1 MSNDVK
7 TLVRE
12 LNKTGATPLQTR
24 MAAILLSVNGIEN
37 ALEFVHGIH
46 ERQQQQ
52 APPVLEAL
60 PIPSNKGET
69 FTMTD
74 LFSLIPGQAPEPQI
88 EAVEPTAAPETVEAP
103 AAIEPTAETEAP
115 AATESPATP
124 QVIEEIDTA
133 PKAPVAKALPAT
145 AVTKSTTY
153 RYAEPPPNPL
163 VLDPYQWENCT
174 ITVGYSLL
182 PDKKV
187 SVSVHNHKD
196 DPIVKEF
203 PAEEV
208 PLPEKISQVMAAL
221 QSIWPT
227 SPVNAT
233 VVLLPKPEGAEERPI
248 IASVRVSTDT
258 PIVQEGVESNLPFP
272 APIAA
277 MLEELKALMPERAL
291 KNIEKLAKAKTA
303 ATAKTVAKPIAK
315 KPATKATAPA
325 ANKRNDHSD
334 NLTLF

>member
-1 MSNDVK
+1 MENLLDFANQDETQPV
-7 TLVRE
+7 E
-12 LNKTGATPLQTR
+12 
-24 MAAILLSVNGIEN
+24 AAES
-37 ALEFVHGIH
+37 
-46 ERQQQQ
+46 
-52 APPVLEAL
+52 
-60 PIPSNKGET
+60 
-69 FTMTD
+69 
-74 LFSLIPGQAPEPQI
+74 
-88 EAVEPTAAPETVEAP
+88 TAAPETVETEATTP
-103 AAIEPTAETEAP
+103 ASAETEAP
-115 AATESPATP
+115 TTTESETAATP

-133 PKAPVAKALPAT
+133 PKAQVAKALPAQ
-145 AVTKSTTY
+145 AVTKTITPY
-153 RYAEPPPNPL
+153 KREEPPPNPL
-163 VLDPYQWENCT
+163 VLDPYEWDQCT

-208 PLPEKISQVMAAL
+208 PLPEKISQVMATL
-221 QSIWPT
+221 QSIFPT

-233 VVLLPKPEGAEERPI
+233 VVLLPKPEGAVERPI

-272 APIAA
+272 APIVA
-277 MLEELKALMPERAL
+277 MLDELKALMPERAL

-303 ATAKTVAKPIAK
+303 TTAKTVAKPTAT
-315 KPATKATAPA
+315 KPAAKATAPA
-325 ANKRNDHSD
+325 AKKRNDHSD